1 MGKVY
6 YNLTLQAL
14 SDEYT
19 NYVAKFDAIS
29 DLTAEMNLEL
39 HKAIRSNKLKNE
51 KDEKTLK
58 KQDDIF
64 VFKEKKSDL
73 KETENEI
80 VQSII
85 NDEKFPL
92 QKTENYYVEPKPQTL
107 INIEDETDQN
117 KKTLSKQLQVL
128 IRSI

>member
-29 DLTAEMNLEL
+29 DLTAEKNLEL

-58 KQDDIF
+58 K
-64 VFKEKKSDL
+64 
-73 KETENEI
+73 
-80 VQSII
+80 
-85 NDEKFPL
+85 
-92 QKTENYYVEPKPQTL
+92 
-107 INIEDETDQN
+107 
-117 KKTLSKQLQVL
+117 
-128 IRSI
+128 